1 MLFVVSL
8 GRLLSVT
15 PRMDHMRP
23 RYMGMVSRFLVLSS
37 LVVLC
42 CLTVV
47 AGSVSKMFVCLLMVF
62 GSFFRH
68 FSLSPAACVS
78 GDR

>member
-23 RYMGMVSRFLVLSS
+23 RYMGMVSRLLVLSS

-42 CLTVV
+42 CFTVV
-47 AGSVSKMFVCLLMVF
+47 AGSVSEMFV
-62 GSFFRH
+62 
-68 FSLSPAACVS
+68 SLARQLHQLQHS
-78 GDR
+78 